1 MMFFI
6 VISSIQLALDNPL
19 YDPDSTLFK
28 ILVIVDYV
36 ITCIFGFE
44 IIIKVIANGF
54 IMCGSRSYMR
64 NVVNILDFFIII
76 ISVSLFYLT
85 YIDNILL
92 HQQ

>member
-6 VISSIQLALDNPL
+6 VISSIQLGLDNPL
-19 YDPDSTLFK
+19 YNPDSTLFK

>member
-1 MMFFI
+1 MFFI

>member
-1 MMFFI
+1 MFFI
-6 VISSIQLALDNPL
+6 VISSIQLGLDNPL
-19 YDPDSTLFK
+19 YNPDSTLFK

-54 IMCGSRSYMR
+54 IMCGSRSYMK

-85 YIDNILL
+85 NIDNILL

>member
-1 MMFFI
+1 MFFI
-6 VISSIQLALDNPL
+6 VISSIQLGLDNPL
-19 YDPDSTLFK
+19 YNPDSTLFK

-54 IMCGSRSYMR
+54 IMCGSRSYMK

>member
-6 VISSIQLALDNPL
+6 VISSIQLGLDNPL
-19 YDPDSTLFK
+19 YNPDSTLFK

-64 NVVNILDFFIII
+64 NLKIAI
-76 ISVSLFYLT
+76 
-85 YIDNILL
+85 
-92 HQQ
+92 

>member
-1 MMFFI
+1 MFFI
-6 VISSIQLALDNPL
+6 VISSIQLGLDNPL
-19 YDPDSTLFK
+19 YNPDSTLFK